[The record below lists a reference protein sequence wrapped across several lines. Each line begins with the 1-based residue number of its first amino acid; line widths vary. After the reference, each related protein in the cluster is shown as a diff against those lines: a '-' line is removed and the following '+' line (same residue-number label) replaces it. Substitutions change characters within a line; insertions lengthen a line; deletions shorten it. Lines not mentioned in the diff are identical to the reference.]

1 MRITN
6 RPNNRPPHDVVE
18 RIATEEA
25 AEAGARLG
33 DVLSMRL
40 DGRAKLARRRA
51 WKRILRETG
60 CSVSGLADVWGCDRQ
75 AIEKAIR
82 KPEKPKGQ
90 FPILDEPGMGTFNRL
105 AWQYGPERA
114 MRIATRQDEPTNWDV
129 AFWRAIG
136 DRPHER

>member
-18 RIATEEA
+18 RIAAEEA
-25 AEAGARLG
+25 AEAGTRLG

-40 DGRAKLARRRA
+40 YGRAKQARTRA

-114 MRIATRQDEPTNWDV
+114 MRIATGQDDATNRDLLHWK
-129 AFWRAIG
+129 AR
-136 DRPHER
+136 